1 MNGFIYRE
9 CNMFRV
15 GSKYQHLVR
24 NSACSCCSA
33 EVQEVLQKIN
43 ASLSRRGF
51 MTGLAAATASAGG
64 VVDALAQAATASPAT
79 LFTNVN
85 VFNGK
90 SQALAKGMSVLV
102 EGGKITSIAAGTL
115 AAPAGATVINGSGRT
130 LMPGLIDV
138 HVHIFLSA
146 STERQMLTPGASF
159 DEMTARAMEEAKQ
172 MLLRGFT
179 SVRDVGG
186 PIFHIKRAIDS
197 GEGVG
202 PRVYPS
208 GAMIS
213 QTSGHGDFRTP
224 DEKSRRFGAKPS
236 IGEQLGAGFIADGRD
251 EVLTATRENLRFGA
265 SQIKVMA
272 GGGAASAYDPLDVA
286 QYTLDELKA
295 AVEAAADWN
304 TYVCVHAY
312 TTRAVRRAVEAGVK
326 CIEHGQLLDEAT
338 VKLLGRK
345 GIWLSLQALDP
356 APPTATAQVRAK
368 KAQVIE
374 GTDNAF
380 KWAKKYNVK
389 LAFGTDI
396 LLQPAATKNQST
408 DIVKL
413 KQWFSPPEALK
424 LLTHDNAQLLA
435 LSGPRN
441 PYPGK
446 LGVIETGAYADI
458 LLVEGDPTKD
468 LALLGDP
475 GRNFKII
482 MKDGTIHKNTL

>member
-1 MNGFIYRE
+1 MI
-9 CNMFRV
+9 RV
-15 GSKYQHLVR
+15 GEKYQHLVPR
-24 NSACSCCSA
+24 SAYSCCSP
-33 EVQEVLQKIN
+33 EVQQALQKIN
-43 ASLSRRGF
+43 ANLSRRGF
-51 MTGLAAATASAGG
+51 ITGLAAVAAGAGG
-64 VVDALAQAATASPAT
+64 AVEVLAQTGAASPAT
-79 LFTNVN
+79 LFINVN

-90 SQALAKGMSVLV
+90 SLTLARGMSVLV
-102 EGGKITSIAAGTL
+102 EGGKIKSIAAGTP
-115 AAPAGATVINGSGRT
+115 AAPAGATVIDGGGRT

-146 STERQMLTPGASF
+146 STEKQMLTPDASF

-197 GEGVG
+197 GASLG
-202 PRVYPS
+202 PRIYPS
-208 GAMIS
+208 GAIIS

-224 DEKSRRFGAKPS
+224 NEKSRRFGAKPS

-312 TTRAVRRAVEAGVK
+312 TVRAVRRAVEAGVK

-338 VKLLGRK
+338 VKLLGNK
-345 GIWLSLQALDP
+345 GVWLSLQALDP
-356 APPTATAQVRAK
+356 APPTATEQVRAK

-374 GTDNAF
+374 GTNNAF
-380 KWAKKYNVK
+380 TWAKKHNVK

-396 LLQPAATKNQST
+396 LLQPEATKNQST

-424 LLTHDNAQLLA
+424 VLTHDNAQLLA

-446 LGVIETGAYADI
+446 LGVIEAGAYADM
-458 LLVEGDPTKD
+458 LLVDGDPTKD
-468 LALLGDP
+468 LTLLGDSA
-475 GRNFKII
+475 RNFKII
-482 MKDGTIHKNTL
+482 MKDGRIHKNTL